1 MTLIEMY
8 QRLTELA
15 NDGYKMSQKLQEL
28 KDELEMLWKEIE
40 NHD

>member
-1 MTLIEMY
+1 MTLLEMY

-15 NDGYKMSQKLQEL
+15 NDEYKMSQKIQEL
-28 KDELEMLWKEIE
+28 KDEIETLWKEIE